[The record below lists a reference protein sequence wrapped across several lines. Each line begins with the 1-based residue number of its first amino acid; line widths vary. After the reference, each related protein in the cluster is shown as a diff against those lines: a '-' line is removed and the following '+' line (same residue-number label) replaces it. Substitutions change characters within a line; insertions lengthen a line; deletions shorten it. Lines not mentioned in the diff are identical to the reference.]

1 MFRRACDP
9 LAFTRPH
16 ALAWCCA
23 VALAPAWPAYAQG
36 ASLADKARESGC
48 VGKPVAISASLYKCA
63 TASGAESFF
72 NVPDGSGNGGGG
84 GGATSAPRRVDG
96 KPTSTPSPA
105 GFPRVDAETQKG
117 RDDLRRKVLNDELGT
132 EEKAL
137 ADARAA
143 YDNGAPI
150 PLPEEK
156 ADAEKYR
163 QRIARLREAVQLH
176 QRNVDMLRKE
186 IATTR

>member
-1 MFRRACDP
+1 MVRRARLP
-9 LAFTRPH
+9 AVSPRLR

-23 VALAPAWPAYAQG
+23 WTLAPAWTAQAQG
-36 ASLADKARESGC
+36 ASLGDKARESGC
-48 VGKPVAISASLYKCA
+48 VGKPVAISSSLYKCS

-72 NVPDGSGNGGGG
+72 NVPDGSGGGNGAALPRRTDSKAVP
-84 GGATSAPRRVDG
+84 ATS
-96 KPTSTPSPA
+96 PT

-137 ADARAA
+137 ADARTA
-143 YDNGAPI
+143 YDNGAPP

-176 QRNVDMLRKE
+176 QRNVDMLKKE
-186 IATTR
+186 LATTR